1 MANIIPGAQLS
12 CYKTIAISLGQSKK
26 ENNNGVK
33 SNFIVLSV
41 KNKKSLLSGTRRIVL
56 FDEDIPGAFNALK
69 AYASNTPDAQGG
81 YLVDLTKMKADTAVM
96 AEWEGLLEFPGG
108 MVVEYPLRKGLCYQN
123 DIDGKVG
130 TEKNTNTPIMKDRV
144 NVFVQVDFAT
154 VDENGRMSYVYIDRF
169 GLSEQGQRMESRFYR
184 NAVEQVTATNTDD
197 TVINA
202 EQQQQGS
209 EQQQQQQQQGRPF

>member
-1 MANIIPGAQLS
+1 MANNVIPGAQLS

-56 FDEDIPGAFNALK
+56 FDEDIPGAFDALK
-69 AYASNTPDAQGG
+69 VFASNTPDAQGG
-81 YLVDLTKMKADTAVM
+81 YLVDLAKMKADTAVM
-96 AEWEGLLEFPGG
+96 AEWDGLLEFPGG

-123 DIDGKVG
+123 DINGNIVKEKG
-130 TEKNTNTPIMKDRV
+130 TNQPVMKDKV

-154 VDENGRMSYVYIDRF
+154 VDENGKMSYVYIDRF

-184 NAVEQVTATNTDD
+184 NAVEQVSVANTDD
-197 TVINA
+197 AVIDTTSQ
-202 EQQQQGS
+202 EQQQGQ
-209 EQQQQQQQQGRPF
+209 EQQQQGRPF

>member
-26 ENNNGVK
+26 ENNQGIK

-69 AYASNTPDAQGG
+69 AFASQTPDAQGG
-81 YLVDLTKMKADTAVM
+81 YLVNMSQMRANAEVM
-96 AEWEGLLEFPGG
+96 AEWDGLLEFPGG

-123 DIDGKVG
+123 DINGNIVK
-130 TEKNTNTPIMKDRV
+130 EKNTNQPIMKDKV

-154 VDENGRMSYVYIDRF
+154 VDENGKMSFVYIDRF

-197 TVINA
+197 PVINA

-209 EQQQQQQQQGRPF
+209 GQQQQQQQDRPF

>member
-26 ENNNGVK
+26 DNNNGVK

-69 AYASNTPDAQGG
+69 AFAGNTPDAQGG
-81 YLVDLTKMKADTAVM
+81 YLVDLAQMKADTAVM

-123 DIDGKVG
+123 DIDGKQVVA
-130 TEKNTNTPIMKDRV
+130 KNTNQPVMKDKV

-169 GLSEQGQRMESRFYR
+169 GLSEQGQRMEDRFYR
-184 NAVEQVTATNTDD
+184 NAVQLHVANPSDDAVVSAEQGAEQG
-197 TVINA
+197 A
-202 EQQQQGS
+202 EQQQQG
-209 EQQQQQQQQGRPF
+209 GRPF